1 MKWIKSL
8 VLFFFF
14 LSTSGAWA
22 VTADQV
28 VDRESLKEFV
38 PKAAAHLEADY
49 DQALK
54 DFNEDDGDWKSED
67 IYLYILDFQGH
78 SVFHAFMPELQ
89 GENLI
94 NLTDSNG
101 VKIVRELIRVASSVE
116 KGGYVEY
123 IWSNPILEG
132 GSSSKVGYAQR
143 FIGPNGEDL
152 IVGSGLYLLENILC
166 PDPDQYLNPVCGGQ
180 KTYSNIC
187 EMYKDQATFSYY
199 GLCPMGGGVC
209 PAVHEPVCGQPLDP
223 TLPPKTYSNT
233 CFMHADWSTL
243 VSMGECPSFD
253 VSRLRVW

>member
-38 PKAAAHLEADY
+38 QKAAAHLEADY

-54 DFNEDDGDWKSED
+54 DFNEEGDWKSGD

-101 VKIVRELIRVASSVE
+101 VKIVRELISVSRTIVG
-116 KGGYVEY
+116 GGYVEY
-123 IWSNPILEG
+123 IWPNPIPGEG
-132 GSSSKVGYAQR
+132 GSSSKVGYAQH

-152 IVGSGLYLLENILC
+152 IVGSGIYI
-166 PDPDQYLNPVCGGQ
+166 
-180 KTYSNIC
+180 
-187 EMYKDQATFSYY
+187 
-199 GLCPMGGGVC
+199 
-209 PAVHEPVCGQPLDP
+209 
-223 TLPPKTYSNT
+223 
-233 CFMHADWSTL
+233 
-243 VSMGECPSFD
+243 
-253 VSRLRVW
+253 